1 MKKLRLKE
9 LLAEYGQVALWIYL
23 AIFALVLVGF
33 MFAIKLGVK
42 LEGTAG
48 ELGTWGAAWVATK
61 LTQPLRIGATVV
73 LTPFVAHALRLR
85 RRPKD
90 PSPVATKD
98 DAATP

>member
-48 ELGTWGAAWVATK
+48 ELGIWGAAWVATK

-73 LTPFVAHALRLR
+73 LTPFVAHVLRVR
-85 RRPKD
+85 RRPRD
-90 PSPVATKD
+90 QVPVAAND
-98 DAATP
+98 DASTP